1 MAAALIERSST
12 VRLFEISQVWGG
24 GRASVIVGGVKPDGC
39 DVKPGGEVR
48 RCEQSLLWGR
58 WHLGLC
64 RVEQKEGQ

>member
-1 MAAALIERSST
+1 MDGGRFDRALQHSEA
-12 VRLFEISQVWGG
+12 VSQVWGG
-24 GRASVIVGGVKPDGC
+24 GASVIVGGVKPD
-39 DVKPGGEVR
+39 GEVR